1 MYIVLPHYVPSSQ
14 LIFLGLVAP
23 ILTRKA
29 AAPIDPEVPQLRE
42 HFAADSPWKSGFNDL
57 INKNYIINRQTW

>member
-14 LIFLGLVAP
+14 LIFWGLVAP

-29 AAPIDPEVPQLRE
+29 AAPIDPEVPQSRE
-42 HFAADSPWKSGFNDL
+42 HFAAASP
-57 INKNYIINRQTW
+57 